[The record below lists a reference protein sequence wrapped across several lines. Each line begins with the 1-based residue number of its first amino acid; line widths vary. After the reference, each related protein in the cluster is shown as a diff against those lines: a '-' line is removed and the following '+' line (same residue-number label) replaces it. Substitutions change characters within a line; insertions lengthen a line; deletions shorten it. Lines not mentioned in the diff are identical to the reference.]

1 MSLEKTKGY
10 QKVLAWLKK
19 DDKKPFKFQEEAWSY
34 YAKGYSGLV
43 NAPTGF
49 GKTFSLFLAAVIE
62 GINLAEKRIKR
73 KRRIDYNS
81 SGLHRYVRWLKI
93 LQEQ

>member
-1 MSLEKTKGY
+1 MNKTLGY
-10 QKVLAWLKK
+10 QKVLDWLKK

-49 GKTFSLFLAAVIE
+49 GKTFSLFLAFKKKPFDYQTDRRRWIKT
-62 GINLAEKRIKR
+62 LSRIKM
-73 KRRIDYNS
+73 
-81 SGLHRYVRWLKI
+81 
-93 LQEQ
+93 